1 MLLFTFGFPHKKEKK
16 IKKKKDCW
24 KKTKKIYIIEK
35 KTHEHLENAQGLFE
49 EVQKIQRLKLD
60 GIFLTN
66 EVLIDKKTSI

>member
-1 MLLFTFGFPHKKEKK
+1 MLVIIFGSSQKNNNNNKNKN
-16 IKKKKDCW
+16 CW

>member
-16 IKKKKDCW
+16 IKKKRLLEENQKN
-24 KKTKKIYIIEK
+24 IYIIEK